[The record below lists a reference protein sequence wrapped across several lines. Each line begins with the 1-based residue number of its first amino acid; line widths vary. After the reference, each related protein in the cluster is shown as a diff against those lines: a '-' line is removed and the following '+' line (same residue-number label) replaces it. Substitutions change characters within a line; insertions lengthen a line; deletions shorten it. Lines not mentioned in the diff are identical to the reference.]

1 MPARDAP
8 AGPGLSLRGLTSLR
22 DGLQREFEAL
32 LQAPPL
38 SSEAGLAALG
48 AEAVDIVERIS
59 VLCER
64 SGVEPSA
71 LPDPTRRAFSWF
83 GALCDPAERWAHLD
97 ALRVANDVDARV
109 RVRFYNTASLYRF
122 TPRGTHI
129 ELTAQQAFVRAP
141 RQVLT
146 ALVRVGVPYTRKRKL
161 RAVLAAHVESPE
173 FRVRLAELERHRRP
187 PESAGRGACID
198 LGQAFE
204 RVNGDYFDGALP
216 RPHLAWSPQ
225 VRRQEFGRF
234 EASADTVWLNPILDD
249 PQVPPFVAEFVLYHE
264 LLHKALG
271 SRVQAGRRQVHNAAF
286 RQAERRFGQRTEA
299 ESWLKRLSE
308 RLRRR

>member
-1 MPARDAP
+1 M
-8 AGPGLSLRGLTSLR
+8 RGLGNLR
-22 DGLQREFEAL
+22 DRLQGEFEAL

-64 SGVEPSA
+64 SGVEPTA
-71 LPDPTRRAFSWF
+71 LPDPTRRAFGWF
-83 GALCDPAERWAHLD
+83 GALCDPAERRAHLD
-97 ALRVANDVDARV
+97 ALRLANDVDERV

-122 TPRGTHI
+122 MPRGTSI

-141 RQVLT
+141 AQVLT

-161 RAVLAAHVESPE
+161 RAVVTAHVESPQ
-173 FRVRLAELERHRRP
+173 FRDRLAELERHRRP
-187 PESAGRGACID
+187 PESAGQGAWVD
-198 LGQAFE
+198 LGRAFE
-204 RVNGDYFDGALP
+204 RVNGGYFGGVLP

-225 VRRQEFGRF
+225 VRRQEFGRYD
-234 EASADTVWLNPILDD
+234 ASADTVWLNPVLDD
-249 PQVPPFVAEFVLYHE
+249 AHLPPFVVDYVLYHE

-271 SRVQAGRRQVHNAAF
+271 SRVHAGRRQVHTTAF

-299 ESWLKRLSE
+299 EAWLRMLGE
-308 RLRRR
+308 RLHRR